1 MVHSRLASTP
11 SQPGLLAPLATKLIL
26 QLEPLLSTIFNFRHV
41 LICVS
46 ARIRLINFV
55 NCDLFTSI
63 HRQTRL
69 LQPSPASRGF
79 NRASLPVMSS
89 DGPDTLPTPASSSRP
104 KGTPS
109 ITPRRFNRFWQP
121 RQFQTQPLPKFR
133 TALGSLDESDTNQQP
148 ISPQSLFHSDPILP
162 SSPSDRFQDESR
174 KRKLQAEASGDEAVF
189 KRPTLNLD
197 DMPPLRFSTT
207 TTSSSTLPGNDNEIQ
222 MSESQISLE
231 SLDSYRKATLSSFF
245 KTSRGVARTPKKS
258 PFLINT
264 PSITEEPQ
272 PVDELANYAPRPI
285 RKFGDRGV
293 ASQLLNR
300 EHGLGYSTGQ
310 PYLHTPA
317 CDPRTET
324 ASRTIPFCLTST
336 HNAPVTAVGDEEGCV
351 RFFDTSPN
359 DDPNEEKDLGVH
371 SVHDN
376 AIWDMDFS
384 QDDMRLATTAGDA
397 ALIMDVTTKSIAAR
411 LADGHYNS
419 TRQIAWQKGQS
430 TGNVLTTSDKAGRIR
445 LWDLRCPH
453 SHVRSFST
461 ISSSETGR
469 RTVTIRDE
477 TIRPFQASTVNT
489 LDNTHERTAHGKTSP
504 ASVTAIQWL
513 PAGREHLLLSAS
525 EAEAVVKLWDLRY
538 INRRHQEKS
547 TPLSATTVPS
557 NHAWR
562 SYGITSLSLSSDT
575 GRMYAVCKDNTIYA
589 YSMSHLMLGHA
600 PELKD
605 LATKR
610 RPIEAQ
616 GLGPLYGFKH
626 DSFAA
631 RTFFVKC
638 RIRPKGFSHSSD
650 LLAVGSSES
659 SVVLFPTDE
668 RYLRSA
674 CAQRAHL
681 LDPPGTAPT
690 PSRSFSSAT
699 GAEPTSSTIPIF
711 RNGTALVHGH
721 QREVSNVS
729 WSYDGKLVSASDD
742 SIVRQW
748 QEDEGRARY
757 LRQIGDFGG
766 ERYMAGWA
774 DVGSEW
780 DDEDDE

>member
-1 MVHSRLASTP
+1 MS
-11 SQPGLLAPLATKLIL
+11 
-26 QLEPLLSTIFNFRHV
+26 
-41 LICVS
+41 
-46 ARIRLINFV
+46 
-55 NCDLFTSI
+55 
-63 HRQTRL
+63 
-69 LQPSPASRGF
+69 
-79 NRASLPVMSS
+79 MSS
-89 DGPDTLPTPASSSRP
+89 MEPDTLPTPSSSSRP

-121 RQFQTQPLPKFR
+121 RQIQTQPLPRYR
-133 TALGSLDESDTNQQP
+133 TALGSLDETATNQQP
-148 ISPQSLFHSDPILP
+148 ISPQSLFSDPVLP
-162 SSPSDRFQDESR
+162 SSPSDRFNDESR
-174 KRKLQAEASGDEAVF
+174 KRKLQTDPSEAEAEF

-197 DMPPLRFSTT
+197 DMPPLRFNVTPN
-207 TTSSSTLPGNDNEIQ
+207 SSRTNISIDNEAQIPD
-222 MSESQISLE
+222 SFTRTPISLE
-231 SLDSYRKATLSSFF
+231 TLDSCRKATLSNFF
-245 KTSRGVARTPKKS
+245 KTSRGVARTPKKTPALS
-258 PFLINT
+258 NT
-264 PSITEEPQ
+264 PSFVEELEPEN
-272 PVDELANYAPRPI
+272 ELANYAPQPV
-285 RKFGDRGV
+285 RKFGNRGF

-300 EHGLGYSTGQ
+300 EHGLGYSAGQ
-310 PYLHTPA
+310 THLHTPA
-317 CDPRTET
+317 YDPRAET
-324 ASRTIPFCLTST
+324 ARFYSRCIDSYECLAPSGSRTIPFCLAST
-336 HNAPVTAVGDEEGCV
+336 HNAPVAAVGDEEGCV

-359 DDPNEEKDLGVH
+359 DDPSEEKDLGVH

-384 QDDMRLATTAGDA
+384 NDDMRLATTAGDA
-397 ALIMDVTTKSIAAR
+397 ALVMDVTTKTIAAR
-411 LADGHYNS
+411 LSDGHYNS
-419 TRQIAWQKGQS
+419 TRQIAWQKRQS
-430 TGNVLTTSDKAGRIR
+430 VGNVLTTSDKAGRIR
-445 LWDLRCPH
+445 LWDLRCPS

-461 ISSSETGR
+461 FSRSETGR
-469 RTVTIRDE
+469 RTVAMRDE
-477 TIRPFQASTVNT
+477 NIRPFQASTVNT

-513 PAGREHLLLSAS
+513 PEGREHLLLSAS

-547 TPLSATTVPS
+547 TPLASTAVPS

-562 SYGITSLSLSSDT
+562 SYGITSLALSSDAS
-575 GRMYAVCKDNTIYA
+575 RMYAVCKDNTIYA

-600 PELKD
+600 PELED
-605 LATKR
+605 HATKR
-610 RPIEAQ
+610 RPIASQ

-638 RIRPKGFSHSSD
+638 SMRHKGLSHSSD

-681 LDPPGTAPT
+681 LDPPGSAPT
-690 PSRSFSSAT
+690 PSRSFSSTA

-711 RNGTALVHGH
+711 RNGTPLIHGH
-721 QREVSNVS
+721 SREVSNVS

-742 SIVRQW
+742 SVVRQW

-757 LRQIGDFGG
+757 FRQVGDFGG
-766 ERYMAGWA
+766 ERYFAGWA
-774 DVGSEW
+774 DVGDDWDIS
-780 DDEDDE
+780 DDE

>member
-1 MVHSRLASTP
+1 
-11 SQPGLLAPLATKLIL
+11 
-26 QLEPLLSTIFNFRHV
+26 
-41 LICVS
+41 
-46 ARIRLINFV
+46 
-55 NCDLFTSI
+55 
-63 HRQTRL
+63 
-69 LQPSPASRGF
+69 
-79 NRASLPVMSS
+79 MSS
-89 DGPDTLPTPASSSRP
+89 DGPDALPTPASSSRP

-197 DMPPLRFSTT
+197 DMPPLRFSATT
-207 TTSSSTLPGNDNEIQ
+207 TTSTSSNTLPGYDNEIQ
-222 MSESQISLE
+222 MSENQISLE
-231 SLDSYRKATLSSFF
+231 SLDSYRRATLSNFF

-258 PFLINT
+258 PFLVNT

-272 PVDELANYAPRPI
+272 PDNELANYAPRPI

-310 PYLHTPA
+310 TYLHTPA

-324 ASRTIPFCLTST
+324 ARFHSRCIDSYECLTPSGGRTIPFCLTST

-397 ALIMDVTTKSIAAR
+397 ALVMDVTTKSIAAR

-469 RTVTIRDE
+469 RTVAVRDE

-547 TPLSATTVPS
+547 TPLSATVVPS

-562 SYGITSLSLSSDT
+562 SYGITSLSLSSDAA
-575 GRMYAVCKDNTIYA
+575 RMYAVCKDNTIYA
-589 YSMSHLMLGHA
+589 YSMAHLMLGHA

-638 RIRPKGFSHSSD
+638 RIRPKGLSHSSD

-681 LDPPGTAPT
+681 LDPPGSAPT
-690 PSRSFSSAT
+690 PSRSFSSAA

-774 DVGSEW
+774 DVGSDW

>member
-1 MVHSRLASTP
+1 
-11 SQPGLLAPLATKLIL
+11 
-26 QLEPLLSTIFNFRHV
+26 
-41 LICVS
+41 
-46 ARIRLINFV
+46 
-55 NCDLFTSI
+55 
-63 HRQTRL
+63 
-69 LQPSPASRGF
+69 
-79 NRASLPVMSS
+79 MSS
-89 DGPDTLPTPASSSRP
+89 DGPETLPTPASSSRP

-121 RQFQTQPLPKFR
+121 RQIQTQPLPKFR
-133 TALGSLDESDTNQQP
+133 TALGSLDECVTNQQP
-148 ISPQSLFHSDPILP
+148 LSPQSLLSDPILP
-162 SSPSDRFQDESR
+162 SSPSDRFQDEPR
-174 KRKLQAEASGDEAVF
+174 KRKLQAEPSGAEAVF

-197 DMPPLRFSTT
+197 DMPPLRFSTP
-207 TTSSSTLPGNDNEIQ
+207 TSSINMNLANDRPVQ
-222 MSESQISLE
+222 TSGDQVSLE
-231 SLDSYRKATLSSFF
+231 SLDSCRKATLSNFF
-245 KTSRGVARTPKKS
+245 KTSRGVAKNPKK
-258 PFLINT
+258 T
-264 PSITEEPQ
+264 PALANAPSFTEEPQ
-272 PVDELANYAPRPI
+272 PDNELANYAPRPI
-285 RKFGDRGV
+285 RKFGNRGFE
-293 ASQLLNR
+293 SQLLNR

-310 PYLHTPA
+310 TYLHTPA
-317 CDPRTET
+317 HDPRAET
-324 ASRTIPFCLTST
+324 ARFHSRCIDSYECLTPSGRRTIPFCLTST

-351 RFFDTSPN
+351 RFFDTSSI

-397 ALIMDVTTKSIAAR
+397 ALIMDVTTKTIAAR
-411 LADGHYNS
+411 LEEGHYNS
-419 TRQIAWQKGQS
+419 TRQIAWQQGQS
-430 TGNVLTTSDKAGRIR
+430 IGNVLTTSDKAGRIR
-445 LWDLRCPH
+445 LWDLRCPS

-461 ISSSETGR
+461 VSSSETGR
-469 RTVTIRDE
+469 RTVIVRDE
-477 TIRPFQASTVNT
+477 NIRPFQASTVNT
-489 LDNTHERTAHGKTSP
+489 LDNTHERTVHGKTSP
-504 ASVTAIQWL
+504 SSVTAIQWL

-538 INRRHQEKS
+538 INRRHQDKS
-547 TPLSATTVPS
+547 TPLSSTTVPS

-562 SYGITSLSLSSDT
+562 SYGITSLALSSDAA
-575 GRMYAVCKDNTIYA
+575 RMYAVCKDNTIYA

-610 RPIEAQ
+610 RPIAAQ

-638 RIRPKGFSHSSD
+638 RMRHKGLSHSSD

-681 LDPPGTAPT
+681 LDLSGSAPT
-690 PSRSFSSAT
+690 PSRSFSSAAGT
-699 GAEPTSSTIPIF
+699 EPASSTIPIF

-721 QREVSNVS
+721 EREVSNVS
-729 WSYDGKLVSASDD
+729 WSFDGKLVSASDD

-748 QEDEGRARY
+748 QEDEGRARHF
-757 LRQIGDFGG
+757 RQVGDFGG

-774 DVGSEW
+774 DVGSDW
-780 DDEDDE
+780 DVEDDE